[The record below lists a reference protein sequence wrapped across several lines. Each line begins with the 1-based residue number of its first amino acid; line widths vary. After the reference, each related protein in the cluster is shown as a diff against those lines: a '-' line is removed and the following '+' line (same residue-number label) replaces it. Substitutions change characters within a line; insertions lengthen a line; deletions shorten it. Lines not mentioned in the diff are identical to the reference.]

1 MRGVNAWIKQSF
13 MQKQYYAI
21 LVLWLER
28 LNYFATLVTPKHRK
42 RHMDRALAFFV
53 PYFDNR
59 LYFLKS

>member
-1 MRGVNAWIKQSF
+1 MDKAIFF

-59 LYFLKS
+59 L